1 MDKHIGSLLL
11 PILAILLICSVDAFS
26 FKKEIQ
32 VDYVVMLM
40 HDSGSRDCFD
50 NARHSFY
57 SDAEQNEI
65 SQNCQ
70 RINSLRYKRVDI
82 GKNSLPFRPDIQ
94 RLYSK
99 DRIQACY
106 SNKVY
111 SDSNGYLSQSVSGYY
126 VFALRH
132 III

>member
-11 PILAILLICSVDAFS
+11 PILAIFMICCVDAFS
-26 FKKEIQ
+26 FNKENH
-32 VDYVVMLM
+32 VGDVVMLM

-50 NARHSFY
+50 KARHTFY

-65 SQNCQ
+65 FQNCQ

-82 GKNSLPFRPDIQ
+82 GKSSLLFGPNIQ
-94 RLYSK
+94 RLNSK
-99 DRIQACY
+99 DRIQASY

>member
-1 MDKHIGSLLL
+1 MDKHTGLLL
-11 PILAILLICSVDAFS
+11 LSILAILMICSVDAFS
-26 FKKEIQ
+26 FNKESQ
-32 VDYVVMLM
+32 VCDVVMLM

-50 NARHSFY
+50 KARHAFY

-82 GKNSLPFRPDIQ
+82 SKNSLPFRPNIQ
-94 RLYSK
+94 RLYSSDK
-99 DRIQACY
+99 IQASY

-111 SDSNGYLSQSVSGYY
+111 SDSNGYISQSVSGYY